1 MPACGMTATK
11 RDGSLPP
18 FNYRGITLAAV
29 GAGVIAAG
37 WLLPLVAPA
46 SDYVAF
52 GGWALGAVGTVLH
65 FRDNNAAGDGP
76 E

>member
-1 MPACGMTATK
+1 MR
-11 RDGSLPP
+11 RDGLLPP
-18 FNYRGITLAAV
+18 FNYRGITLAAA
-29 GAGVIAAG
+29 GAGVIAVG
-37 WLLPLVAPA
+37 WLVPLGAPA

-65 FRDNNAAGDGP
+65 FRDNNAPDDGA

>member
-1 MPACGMTATK
+1 MPACAMTVPK

-29 GAGVIAAG
+29 GAGAIAAG
-37 WLLPLVAPA
+37 WFLSLGALA

-65 FRDNNAAGDGP
+65 FRDNNSDR
-76 E
+76 